1 MHPWSG
7 KWLRLEM
14 REIYGEFATTK
25 GLKFADGT
33 SFTVFSTKNDR
44 GIYMG

>member
-14 REIYGEFATTK
+14 REIYGEFAITK
-25 GLKFADGT
+25 GFKFADET

-44 GIYMG
+44 GISMG